1 MSGHYLV
8 PLMRA
13 SADRLEPI
21 IKRLNPVFD
30 ANTRGSLLMSYALLR
45 ETIGEQ
51 AGSNEDLPQAIA
63 ALRAALQEWTRERV
77 PLQWAMIQNNF
88 GPALRTLG
96 GARERNCALG
106 TSRRGLLRPAGMD
119 ARARAAPV
127 GHHLK

>member
-88 GPALRTLG
+88 GTALRTLG
-96 GARERNCALG
+96 ERESGTARLEQAVAAFCALQEWTRERGPLQWAII
-106 TSRRGLLRPAGMD
+106 
-119 ARARAAPV
+119 
-127 GHHLK
+127 